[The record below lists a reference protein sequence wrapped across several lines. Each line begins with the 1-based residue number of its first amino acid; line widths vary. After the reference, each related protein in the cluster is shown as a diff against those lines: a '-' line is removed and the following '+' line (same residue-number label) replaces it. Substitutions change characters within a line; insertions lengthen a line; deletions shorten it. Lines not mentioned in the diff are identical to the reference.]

1 MHQLMLEPAQNYELS
16 NCRSCRNIDISGDG
30 LQFLCITLWF
40 QDRVAQTLPRLGRGH
55 DLDDNFMPG
64 GPSHSIHQNC
74 ASCAHSLRTHRA
86 PTAHSKNGVMRPR
99 GLWSSISS
107 MQPWEHLVHIF
118 CVSFYTLWQDARQQN
133 VLTGSANTQCFY
145 CALHALR
152 GCPVTKLTPWKC
164 PYQRLHYVLH
174 ALRGCWVTQLSPCE
188 CPPSRFLPCSRFE
201 RTPGNKVH
209 SLAVPTLNV
218 SIAFHMLWEDA
229 GAENWFPGSAH
240 IPCFYCIVHTL
251 RGYWATK
258 LIPWECPCSFSIV
271 FCMLSEDAG

>member
-1 MHQLMLEPAQNYELS
+1 MVFNFYALPCDFRTELRRRSLGSAGGMNWMMILCQAVLLTRYIKIAHPA
-16 NCRSCRNIDISGDG
+16 
-30 LQFLCITLWF
+30 
-40 QDRVAQTLPRLGRGH
+40 
-55 DLDDNFMPG
+55 
-64 GPSHSIHQNC
+64 
-74 ASCAHSLRTHRA
+74 RTHRA

-107 MQPWEHLVHIF
+107 MRPWEHLVHIF
-118 CVSFYTLWQDARQQN
+118 CVSFYSLWQDARKQN

-188 CPPSRFLPCSRFE
+188 CPPSRFLPCSCFE

-209 SLAVPTLNV
+209 SLAVPTVNV
-218 SIAFHMLWEDA
+218 SIASHML
-229 GAENWFPGSAH
+229 
-240 IPCFYCIVHTL
+240 
-251 RGYWATK
+251 
-258 LIPWECPCSFSIV
+258 
-271 FCMLSEDAG
+271 